1 MAEYEKSGG
10 RNETFSKILAI
21 SQHAMHS
28 ECRKL
33 RQGQDA
39 LEQKAV
45 SRPGKRKTTKTYSS
59 KLRKGLNVTVNV
71 DFWFCNDDFCTA
83 GDLSVLFPL
92 LVPLSFSL
100 GTTASCGVDLK
111 FVFCER
117 SGFHKAAKFVF
128 SHPAPGVSNF
138 DAV

>member
-10 RNETFSKILAI
+10 RNDTFSKILAI

-45 SRPGKRKTTKTYSS
+45 PWPGKRKTTKTCSS

-71 DFWFCNDDFCTA
+71 DFWFCNDDFCKRKHE
-83 GDLSVLFPL
+83 S
-92 LVPLSFSL
+92 
-100 GTTASCGVDLK
+100 
-111 FVFCER
+111 
-117 SGFHKAAKFVF
+117 
-128 SHPAPGVSNF
+128 
-138 DAV
+138 